1 MNHWL
6 NRKVVK
12 ISSIHVSNKTDR
24 SCILVSRCCRN
35 VTVYIAVLITRSI
48 FNAEALEFFYESVG
62 KRELILA

>member
-1 MNHWL
+1 M
-6 NRKVVK
+6 
-12 ISSIHVSNKTDR
+12 SG
-24 SCILVSRCCRN
+24 CCWH